1 MRTTF
6 VLFLFRLC
14 FFSLFLLCSIFTL
27 ILFSISIGFLL
38 GSLCRLLHS
47 LRCTL
52 CCTLCSF
59 FRLCR
64 SLCSFSS
71 AIRFSCLA
79 RHTLSNFKELV
90 ATL

>member
-1 MRTTF
+1 MQTTF

-38 GSLCRLLHS
+38 GSLCRFLHS
-47 LRCTL
+47 LR
-52 CCTLCSF
+52 CTLCSF